1 MVKIIHKRDQSV
13 SRVLNAS
20 GLAVAIATSVNVFIT
35 FPGAVFYV
43 FLSQLESLRLF
54 LV

>member
-13 SRVLNAS
+13 SRVLNTS

-43 FLSQLESLRLF
+43 FCRNENHYDCF
-54 LV
+54 